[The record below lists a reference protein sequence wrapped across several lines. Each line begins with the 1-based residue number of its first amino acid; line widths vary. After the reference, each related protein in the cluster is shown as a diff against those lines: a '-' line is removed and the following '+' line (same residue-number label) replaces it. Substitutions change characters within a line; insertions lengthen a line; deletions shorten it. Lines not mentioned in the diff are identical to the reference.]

1 MFVKY
6 TYLGNLQH
14 SSKYYVKS
22 INENMVTYTGGCIM
36 KVIIAFR
43 GNEIPVYLEKAQH
56 KKAVHKLAEILQQ
69 KLLHSKRLVRKF
81 LDSLDSIEIIGGDV
95 ILFSKNR

>member
-1 MFVKY
+1 MY
-6 TYLGNLQH
+6 SCRRLR
-14 SSKYYVKS
+14 
-22 INENMVTYTGGCIM
+22 IM

-69 KLLHSKRLVRKF
+69 KLLHSKQLVRRF
-81 LDSLDSIEIIGGDV
+81 LDSLDSIEIIGGDA
-95 ILFSKNR
+95 ILYSKNGVDTLALSLY